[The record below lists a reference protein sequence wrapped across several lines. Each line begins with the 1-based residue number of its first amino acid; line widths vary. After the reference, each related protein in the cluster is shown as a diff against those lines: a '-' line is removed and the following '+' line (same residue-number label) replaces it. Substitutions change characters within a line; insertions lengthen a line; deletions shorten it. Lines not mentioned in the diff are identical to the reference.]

1 MDCKI
6 FCRALIRR
14 LVDSFIASNPRH
26 RVASA
31 CQAPTPND
39 VGESI
44 SHDDTLAT
52 ASGFLFAAVHVH
64 LLGRA
69 VEAGATTATSRV
81 ALHFAVVA
89 TDFADNVVEGLVDV
103 DSGLGGSF
111 DELAVERSRKS
122 LALCSKIVD

>member
-1 MDCKI
+1 LPGLFAGWWI
-6 FCRALIRR
+6 VLSPQILGIELR
-14 LVDSFIASNPRH
+14 LLVKPLLLTMS
-26 RVASA
+26 VK
-31 CQAPTPND
+31 
-39 VGESI
+39 SI

-52 ASGFLFAAVHVH
+52 ASGFLFAAVHIH

-89 TDFADNVVEGLVDV
+89 TNFADNVVEGLVDV
-103 DSGLGGSF
+103 DSRLGGSF

-122 LALCSKIVD
+122 LTLCSKIVD